1 MLGYYIGAGASARSL
16 PVAKYMPCRLQE
28 LANKTAAFAECSDNL
43 NGRVAEIAGDLRWLA
58 DSSQERTSVDALAH
72 NCHLRADDE
81 QMARLKKAL
90 AVFFLLEQAQRPVDP
105 RYRDFLSYLG
115 QLDERRNVAMPTDVR
130 VISWNYD
137 MQFEKAYAE
146 FLHPD
151 DYPRVAIA
159 LQIVPG
165 LGDSAY
171 CSECFSIVK
180 LNGTASMVL
189 EKTKPH
195 PVIEQ
200 MAKDEDRVREKK
212 VLARE
217 YKTLSNVRFQRYPAS
232 RLALT
237 TMTRVSLPIST
248 SLGKTMSWRNHA
260 LSGIAS
266 VETLVVIG
274 YSFPLVNRDVDH
286 EILTRL
292 LRPEKL
298 YVQAGR
304 DGPAVKERLA
314 GLGVNAERVSLV
326 EDVGQFYIPH
336 PYSPSERK
344 LPDHYN
350 EPLG

>member
-212 VLARE
+212 VLARQ
-217 YKTLSNVRFQRYPAS
+217 YKNYLTSDFKKTLKQVGSSYDDNGIPYLNFAWVDDE
-232 RLALT
+232 
-237 TMTRVSLPIST
+237 
-248 SLGKTMSWRNHA
+248 WRNDA
-260 LSGIAS
+260 LKRIER

-274 YSFPLVNRDVDH
+274 YSFPLVNRDVDQ

-314 GLGVNAERVSLV
+314 GLGVDAERVSLV

-344 LPDHYN
+344 LPDHFN

>member
-28 LANKTAAFAECSDNL
+28 LANKTAAFAECSDSL

-72 NCHLRADDE
+72 NCHLRADNE

-105 RYRDFLSYLG
+105 RYRDFLSYLS
-115 QLDERRNVAMPTDVR
+115 QLNERRNVAMPTDVR

-137 MQFEKAYAE
+137 MQFEMAYAE

-151 DYPRVAIA
+151 DYPKVATA
-159 LQIVPG
+159 LQVVPG
-165 LGDSAY
+165 LGDGAY
-171 CSECFSIVK
+171 CSKCFSIVK
-180 LNGTASMVL
+180 LNGTAGMVL
-189 EKTKPH
+189 GA
-195 PVIEQ
+195 Q
-200 MAKDEDRVREKK
+200 G
-212 VLARE
+212 LARQ
-217 YKTLSNVRFQRYPAS
+217 YKNYLTSDFKKTLKQVGSSYDDNGIPYLNFAWVDDE
-232 RLALT
+232 
-237 TMTRVSLPIST
+237 
-248 SLGKTMSWRNHA
+248 WRNDA
-260 LSGIAS
+260 LKRIER

-274 YSFPLVNRDVDH
+274 YSFPLVNRDVDQ

-314 GLGVNAERVSLV
+314 GLGVDAERVSLV

-344 LPDHYN
+344 LPDHFN